1 MAKDYEIGFK
11 KPPKKTQF
19 KKGATG
25 NPKGRPKE
33 VKNLKSVVRDE
44 AYSKVVIK
52 EDGKTRTVTKLEA
65 LIKRTMAK
73 GLQGDNKAASTAL
86 ALLQEYLPHIDP
98 EAARRV
104 PLSEQDLKILSNHA
118 DFLEIMKGDSDDEDD
133 T

>member
-86 ALLQEYLPHIDP
+86 ALLQEYLPSYRSRGCQ
-98 EAARRV
+98 ARSPQRAGF
-104 PLSEQDLKILSNHA
+104 E
-118 DFLEIMKGDSDDEDD
+118 DSLQPRGFP
-133 T
+133 